1 LVFTKYHKGNAIS
14 FATDLDEFLNFNIFE
29 DSFRK
34 QYWNVKYNDI
44 VMDVGVDFGPYTL
57 TALSQGARHVYAVEP
72 RTNAITKLVEN
83 LELNPRF
90 LNKTTIIKRAV
101 SDVSFDIITIVDS
114 NLSSREREPRFNK
127 YTENE
132 ERVYTIT
139 VDDIVNK
146 YSINKLDWLKIDVE
160 GMEDKVLL
168 GAEDTLVHLK
178 PRIIIENHGA
188 SNERNTHNHLRDLG
202 YELIHKNK
210 EFYQNLF
217 NTNSQSVYHHLFER
231 Y

>member
-1 LVFTKYHKGNAIS
+1 MVFTKFHKGNVIS
-14 FATDLDEFLNFNIFE
+14 FATDLDEYLNFNVYE

-34 QYWNVKYNDI
+34 KYWNVKYNDI
-44 VMDVGVDFGPYTL
+44 VMDIGVDFGPYTL

-72 RTNAITKLVEN
+72 RTNAIKKLIEN
-83 LELNPRF
+83 LQLNPRF
-90 LNKTTIIKRAV
+90 LAKTTIIKKAV
-101 SDVSFDIITIVDS
+101 SDVSFDIITIVDT
-114 NLSSREREPRFNK
+114 NMSSRQRENRFNDIGK
-127 YTENE
+127 E
-132 ERVYTIT
+132 ETVYTIT

-178 PRIIIENHGA
+178 PRIIIENHGVL
-188 SNERNTHNHLRDLG
+188 NEKNTHNHLRDLG

-217 NTNSQSVYHHLFER
+217 GTNSQSVYHHFFER